1 MADYEILTPATVPAY
16 IDRSPHL
23 QGIVDTA
30 TLDVREVGD
39 GNLNLVFVCK
49 DGDGRGICLKQSLPY
64 VRLVGESWPLTPKRI
79 LAEARGL
86 SAGAE
91 FAPGLVPQYHGV
103 DPVTHVLAME
113 NLMGWGMF
121 RAELNEGHAY
131 PGVEVSLGEHVA
143 RVAFN
148 TSYFAVE
155 QNDMKRRVAEAVN
168 PELCRITEDL
178 VFTEPYI
185 DVPNNSFVDE
195 LLPEIEAMRADATL
209 RAEVGMLKWAF
220 MTQAEILVH
229 GDLHTGSVMVRNGDG
244 GPECRVIDP
253 EFCYFGPVGFD
264 LGALF
269 GNFLAAR
276 ARAAVLG
283 RPAEFQGWLAQA
295 GPALWDAFA
304 AEMRRQWPNRLDH
317 TWSDG
322 LLDAWLDHVAVDTIG
337 FAGAKA
343 NRRIIGLAKV
353 SDIQQLPPAEHVRAA
368 TIVLRTASRWIR
380 ERASLRTVA
389 AANAVFDDVA
399 AEVLSGSTVLGEVS
413 G

>member
-1 MADYEILTPATVPAY
+1 MPADYEILTPATVPAY
-16 IDRSPHL
+16 IDRTPNL
-23 QGIVDTA
+23 RDVVDTS
-30 TLDVREVGD
+30 TLDVREIGD

-49 DGDGRGICLKQSLPY
+49 DAGGRGICLKQSLPY

-86 SAGAE
+86 AAGAE
-91 FAPGLVPQYHGV
+91 FAPGLVPDFYGV
-103 DPVTHVLAME
+103 DAETHVLAME
-113 NLMGWGMF
+113 YLEGWGMF
-121 RAELNEGHAY
+121 RSELNEGHAY
-131 PGVEVSLGEHVA
+131 PGVEASLGEYVA

-185 DVPNNSFVDE
+185 EADNNSFVDE
-195 LLPEIEAMRADATL
+195 LDAEVQALRDDPVL

-229 GDLHTGSVMVRNGDG
+229 GDLHSGSVMVRTRDG
-244 GPECRVIDP
+244 QAECRVIDP
-253 EFCYFGPVGFD
+253 EFGYYGPTGFD

-276 ARAAVLG
+276 ARAVVLG
-283 RPAEFQGWLAQA
+283 RPDDFQSWLAST
-295 GPALWDAFA
+295 GPGVWDAFA
-304 AEMRRQWPNRLDH
+304 AEMRRQWPNRLDP
-317 TWSDG
+317 TWTDG
-322 LLDAWLDHVAVDTIG
+322 TLDAWLAKVQVDTIG

-343 NRRIIGLAKV
+343 IRRIIGLAKV
-353 SDIQQLPPAEHVRAA
+353 SDIQTLPPAEHVQAA

-389 AANAVFDDVA
+389 AANQVFSEVA
-399 AEVLSGSTVLGEVS
+399 EEVLR
-413 G
+413 

>member
-1 MADYEILTPATVPAY
+1 MADYEILNPATVPAY
-16 IDRSPHL
+16 VARTPRL
-23 QGIVDTA
+23 AGIVDPA
-30 TLDVREVGD
+30 TLEAREVGD

-49 DGDGRGICLKQSLPY
+49 DADGKGICLKQSLPY

-79 LAEARGL
+79 IAEARGL

-91 FAPGLVPQYHGV
+91 FASGLVPEYYGV
-103 DPVTHVLAME
+103 DAETHVLAME
-113 NLMGWGMF
+113 NLMGWGML
-121 RAELNEGHAY
+121 RSELNEGHAY
-131 PGVEVSLGEHVA
+131 PGVESKLGEYVA

-178 VFTEPYI
+178 VFTEPYV

-195 LLPEIEAMRADATL
+195 LGPEIEAMRADVRL

-229 GDLHTGSVMVRNGDG
+229 GDLHTGSVMVRNGDA
-244 GPECRVIDP
+244 GPECRIIDP
-253 EFCYFGPVGFD
+253 EFCYWGPVGFD

-283 RPAEFQGWLAQA
+283 RPAEFQEWLGAC
-295 GPALWDAFA
+295 GPAVWDAFE
-304 AEMRRQWPNRLDH
+304 AEMRRQWPGRLDP
-317 TWSDG
+317 TWTDG
-322 LLDAWLDHVAVDTIG
+322 TLDAWLAKVAVDTIG

-343 NRRIIGLAKV
+343 IRRIVGLAKV
-353 SDIQQLPPAEHVRAA
+353 TDIQQLPPAEHVQAA
-368 TIVLRTASRWIR
+368 TIVLRTADRWIR
-380 ERASLRTVA
+380 ERAQLASVA
-389 AANAVFDDVA
+389 AANAVFEEIRE
-399 AEVLSGSTVLGEVS
+399 EVLG
-413 G
+413 